1 MNLNKCLPYF
11 RARCKA
17 IGLKEWTD
25 GFNYQNIPS
34 NILDKSY
41 HLMHGTMTGLKQNQQ
56 DQEINFP
63 IQVRIFTK
71 GHREPSLA
79 IDSAIQLTENLIIEC
94 LKPTNR
100 LTQSSGIKNIVFENA
115 NYEPIDGSN
124 DNAIVATINFRALVL
139 LGF

>member
-1 MNLNKCLPYF
+1 MSLNKCLPYF

-25 GFNYQNIPS
+25 GFNIQNIPS
-34 NILDKSY
+34 NILDKSF
-41 HLMHGTMTGLKQNQQ
+41 HITHGTMTGLKQNQQ

-71 GHREPSLA
+71 GYREPSLA

-100 LTQSSGIKNIVFENA
+100 LTQSSGIKNMVFENA

-124 DNAIVATINFRALVL
+124 DNAVVATINFRAFVL